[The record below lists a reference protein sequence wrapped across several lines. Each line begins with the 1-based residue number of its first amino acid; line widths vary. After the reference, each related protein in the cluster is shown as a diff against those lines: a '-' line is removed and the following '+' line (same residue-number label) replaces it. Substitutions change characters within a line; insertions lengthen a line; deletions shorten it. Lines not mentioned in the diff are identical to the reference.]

1 MDSDWRRQERV
12 KGNTTGSLDL
22 SRSRSNFGILIL
34 VFLLLGHSYVLAV
47 WSDHGIWGEKALVD
61 VNPTTQADA
70 GIVVDPG
77 IQYQTITGWSSTAWA
92 AQDGNPAF
100 ANYSDELFDQAVF
113 DLGLNRLRFEI
124 RAGVENP
131 EDYWS
136 QYMSGQV
143 NYTYWRQHRYSTIN
157 DNNDS
162 NIINWSGYHF
172 SELDNTVEKVIL
184 PFKQRVESNGERLY
198 INVNYVA
205 FTGQIGPGLQYIHD
219 DPDEYAELVLATYL
233 HLQSNYS
240 IVPDSWEILLEP
252 DNVAQWNGN
261 LIGRAMVAVAA
272 RLADNGFKP
281 NFIAPSNTN
290 MGNAINYFD
299 AMVQVPGAV
308 QNLSEFSY
316 HRYGGVSDANLRA
329 IAARAQQYGVDT
341 SMLEHI
347 GSGYQDLY
355 KDLTIA
361 NNSAWQQFTLG
372 GPGAGDPGGRYY
384 LIDDTDPANP
394 TVTIAS
400 RTKFL
405 RQYFKFIREGAV
417 RIGASSNNSNFEPA
431 AFINSNGGNVVVVK
445 ASAGGSM
452 SIQGLPA
459 GTYHIKYTTVS
470 QYDVDLPDAVITASQ
485 SVDTSIPN
493 VGVITIYGIGIP
505 RPPSF
510 VGADLSGTKLENL
523 TITWNTSPD
532 DGAGFVS
539 VAGYN
544 IYRGTTHNPFGA
556 GYGLIAS
563 LPNGTDNF
571 TDGLAGEGNPNNY
584 FYQVCAL
591 SFDGNISC
599 GDIQAAKFTRPL
611 SIGVNL
617 VSIPLIQSDES
628 IQTVLQTVSFDKAWY
643 YDSLSQRWKWYSDFK
658 PYDGELLTID
668 HVVSVWLD
676 VSGDS
681 NLTVAGLVPLTTN
694 IDLVPGWNLI
704 GHPSFNSTLTVADLK
719 NGVGAERV
727 EGFHASAPPYFLREL
742 SDIDVLQPGFG
753 YWIYVDGPAVWVIE
767 NF

>member
-1 MDSDWRRQERV
+1 V
-12 KGNTTGSLDL
+12 KGRTTRSLDL
-22 SRSRSNFGILIL
+22 SRSRSNFGIPIL
-34 VFLLLGHSYVLAV
+34 VVLLLVHTFLIGTYP
-47 WSDHGIWGEKALVD
+47 DFEGRGEKALVD
-61 VNPTTQADA
+61 GDPTPHADA

-77 IQYQTITGWSSTAWA
+77 IQHQTIAGWSATAWA

-100 ANYSDELFDQAVF
+100 ANYSDDLFDQAVL
-113 DLGLNRLRFEI
+113 DLGLNRLRVEI

-143 NYTYWRQHRYSTIN
+143 NYTFWRQHRYSTIN
-157 DNNDS
+157 DNNDP
-162 NIINWSGYHF
+162 NVINWSGYHF
-172 SELDNTVEKVIL
+172 SELDNTIEKVVL

-219 DPDEYAELVLATYL
+219 DPDEYAELVLATLL
-233 HLQSNYS
+233 HLESNYS

-272 RLADNGFKP
+272 RLDAHGLKP

-329 IAARAQQYGVDT
+329 IAARGEQYGVDT

-372 GPGAGDPGGRYY
+372 GPGGGDSGGKYY

-400 RTKFL
+400 RTKYL

-417 RIGASSNNSNFEPA
+417 RIEAISNNSNFEPA
-431 AFINSNGGNVVVVK
+431 AFINVDGSNVVVVM
-445 ASAGGSM
+445 ATSGGSM
-452 SIQGLPA
+452 AIHGLPD
-459 GTYHIKYTTVS
+459 GTYHIKYTTGS
-470 QYDVDLPDAVITASQ
+470 QYDVDLPNVTITAGQ
-485 SVDTSIPN
+485 SVDTSIPGA
-493 VGVITIYGIGIP
+493 GVITVYGIGIP
-505 RPPSF
+505 RPPAF
-510 VGADLSGTKLENL
+510 IDATLNGPRLENVTL
-523 TITWNTSPD
+523 SWDISPD
-532 DGAGFVS
+532 DGAGFAS

-544 IYRGTTHNPFGA
+544 IYRGTAHNPYGA
-556 GYGLIAS
+556 GYGLVAS
-563 LPNGTDNF
+563 LTNGTDTF
-571 TDGLAGEGNPNNY
+571 TDVFAGEGDPNGH

-591 SFDGNISC
+591 SFDGNVSC
-599 GDIQAAKFTRPL
+599 GGNQAAKFTRPVPV
-611 SIGVNL
+611 GGNL
-617 VSIPLIQSDES
+617 VSIPLIQSDGS
-628 IQTVLQTVSFDKAWY
+628 IHVILRTVNFDRAWSFD
-643 YDSLSQRWKWYSDFK
+643 SLGQRWKSYSASK
-658 PYDGELLTID
+658 PYTGTLTTFD
-668 HVVSVWLD
+668 HTEAVWLN
-676 VSGDS
+676 VTEDS
-681 NLTVAGLVPLTTN
+681 NLTVAGLVPVTTS
-694 IDLVPGWNLI
+694 IDLVEGWNLV
-704 GHPSFNSTLTVADLK
+704 GYPSFNSTMDAGDLRAYIPVT
-719 NGVGAERV
+719 NL
-727 EGFHASAPPYFLREL
+727 EGYEPTTPPYFLREL
-742 SDIDVLQPGFG
+742 ADIDPLQAGFG
-753 YWIYVDGPAVWVIE
+753 IWAHMSSSAIWVVN